1 MELFYSLIGVS
12 VVLVD
17 LSLGD
22 PIDWWFVIL
31 TFLCAF
37 VYHIISNEIYQ
48 DWSLTSF
55 DSIFIT
61 NSFDYFDKQKV
72 GDRGDD

>member
-48 DWSLTSF
+48 DWLLTSV

>member
-1 MELFYSLIGVS
+1 MELFYSLIGAS

-17 LSLGD
+17 LLLGD

-48 DWSLTSF
+48 DCSLTSF

-61 NSFDYFDKQKV
+61 NSFDYFDKRKV
-72 GDRGDD
+72 GDRGAN

>member
-48 DWSLTSF
+48 DWLLTSF

-61 NSFDYFDKQKV
+61 NSFDYFDIQKV

>member
-48 DWSLTSF
+48 DWLLTSF

-61 NSFDYFDKQKV
+61 NSFDYFDKRKV
-72 GDRGDD
+72 RDRGDD

>member
-1 MELFYSLIGVS
+1 MELFYSLIGAS

-17 LSLGD
+17 LLLGD

-55 DSIFIT
+55 DSIFII
-61 NSFDYFDKQKV
+61 NSFDYIDKRKV
-72 GDRGDD
+72 GDIGAN

>member
-1 MELFYSLIGVS
+1 MELLYSLIGVS

-48 DWSLTSF
+48 DWLLTSV

>member
-48 DWSLTSF
+48 DWLLTSF

>member
-48 DWSLTSF
+48 DWLLTSF

-61 NSFDYFDKQKV
+61 NSFDYIKKWCIT
-72 GDRGDD
+72 R

>member
-22 PIDWWFVIL
+22 PMVCDTYIFVR
-31 TFLCAF
+31 FC
-37 VYHIISNEIYQ
+37 ISHNFQ
-48 DWSLTSF
+48 
-55 DSIFIT
+55 
-61 NSFDYFDKQKV
+61 
-72 GDRGDD
+72 

>member
-1 MELFYSLIGVS
+1 MELFYSLIGAS

-17 LSLGD
+17 LLLGD

-37 VYHIISNEIYQ
+37 VYHIISNGIYQ
-48 DWSLTSF
+48 D
-55 DSIFIT
+55 
-61 NSFDYFDKQKV
+61 
-72 GDRGDD
+72 

>member
-1 MELFYSLIGVS
+1 MELFYYLIGVS

-48 DWSLTSF
+48 D
-55 DSIFIT
+55 
-61 NSFDYFDKQKV
+61 
-72 GDRGDD
+72 

>member
-17 LSLGD
+17 LLLGD

-37 VYHIISNEIYQ
+37 VFHIISNEIYQ

-61 NSFDYFDKQKV
+61 NSFDYFDMRKV

>member
-1 MELFYSLIGVS
+1 MELFYYLIGAS

-17 LSLGD
+17 LLLGD
-22 PIDWWFVIL
+22 SIDWWFVIL

-48 DWSLTSF
+48 D
-55 DSIFIT
+55 
-61 NSFDYFDKQKV
+61 
-72 GDRGDD
+72 